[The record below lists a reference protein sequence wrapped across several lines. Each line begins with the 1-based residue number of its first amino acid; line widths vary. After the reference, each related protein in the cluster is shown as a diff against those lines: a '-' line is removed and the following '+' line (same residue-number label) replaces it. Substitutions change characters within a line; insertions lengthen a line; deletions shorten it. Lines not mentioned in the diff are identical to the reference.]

1 MADGIRNFMTRQKQ
15 RKQLILTDFSKNS
28 FTYCFQPIQR
38 LQPKFM
44 ADGIRNFM
52 VRQKQ
57 LKQPILTYFSKNSMT
72 YRF

>member
-1 MADGIRNFMTRQKQ
+1 MTDGVRNFMTRQKQ
-15 RKQLILTDFSKNS
+15 RKQFILTDFSKNS
-28 FTYCFQPIQR
+28 FTYCFQLIQR

-57 LKQPILTYFSKNSMT
+57 LKQPNLTYFSKNSIT